1 MKETTDT
8 IMRWHAATFP
18 QATLAGQLEKFEE
31 ERQEYAK
38 AKRNTKLE
46 EAADMYIVAC
56 GIARFD
62 SYLGALAMAEMTDVF
77 SHHDKRNIQKAIDK
91 KMAINRKRSW
101 NCNDGYYKHV
111 SAGGMGSAPNVC
123 AGGAGGGKS
132 CCQRGEPTTIGYSY
146 VAYGEYREPF
156 WLRALQIIV
165 MIAIGITFIGI
176 VFSI

>member
-111 SAGGMGSAPNVC
+111 SAGGMGGAPNVC
-123 AGGAGGGKS
+123 AGGAGGGGQQDQLAGRS
-132 CCQRGEPTTIGYSY
+132 FVVYEEIEEP
-146 VAYGEYREPF
+146 V
-156 WLRALQIIV
+156 WVRALQALI
-165 MIAIGITFIGI
+165 MIAVCIAIFGI

>member
-101 NCNDGYYKHV
+101 NCSKDGYYKHCPTV
-111 SAGGMGSAPNVC
+111 SGNG
-123 AGGAGGGKS
+123 GGAGGAYQDKVCATAGHS
-132 CCQRGEPTTIGYSY
+132 YIEYEDDPLWVRITQGVIVGLVYILMLICAITI
-146 VAYGEYREPF
+146 
-156 WLRALQIIV
+156 
-165 MIAIGITFIGI
+165 IGGML
-176 VFSI
+176 

>member
-101 NCNDGYYKHV
+101 NCSNGYYKHV

-123 AGGAGGGKS
+123 AGGTGGGAQQDQLAGRS
-132 CCQRGEPTTIGYSY
+132 FVVYEEYEEP
-146 VAYGEYREPF
+146 V
-156 WLRALQIIV
+156 WVRALQALI
-165 MIAIGITFIGI
+165 MIAICIAIFGI

>member
-101 NCNDGYYKHV
+101 NCNDGYYKHCTT
-111 SAGGMGSAPNVC
+111 GGGNG
-123 AGGAGGGKS
+123 GGAGGAYQDKV
-132 CCQRGEPTTIGYSY
+132 CTTAGHSY
-146 VAYGEYREPF
+146 IEYEDDPLWVRI
-156 WLRALQIIV
+156 AQGIIV
-165 MIAIGITFIGI
+165 GLVYILMLICAITIIGGML
-176 VFSI
+176 

>member
-77 SHHDKRNIQKAIDK
+77 LHHDKRNIQKAIDK

-101 NCNDGYYKHV
+101 NCNNGYYKH
-111 SAGGMGSAPNVC
+111 C
-123 AGGAGGGKS
+123 ATGGGGGGGEA
-132 CCQRGEPTTIGYSY
+132 CQQRGEPATIGHSY
-146 VAYGEYREPF
+146 IAYGEYQEPF
-156 WLRALQIIV
+156 WVRALQVIV
-165 MIAIGITFIGI
+165 MIAIGIVFIGI
-176 VFSI
+176 LFSI

>member
-101 NCNDGYYKHV
+101 NCSNGYYKHCATV
-111 SAGGMGSAPNVC
+111 GGNG
-123 AGGAGGGKS
+123 GGAGGAQQDQLAGRS
-132 CCQRGEPTTIGYSY
+132 FVVYE
-146 VAYGEYREPF
+146 EYQEPF
-156 WLRALQIIV
+156 WVRALQVVI
-165 MIAIGITFIGI
+165 MLAIGVVFIGI
-176 VFSI
+176 LFSI

>member
-1 MKETTDT
+1 MKETIDT

-101 NCNDGYYKHV
+101 NCNNGYYKHC
-111 SAGGMGSAPNVC
+111 ATGGA
-123 AGGAGGGKS
+123 GAGGGQQDQLAGRS
-132 CCQRGEPTTIGYSY
+132 FVVYEEYEEP
-146 VAYGEYREPF
+146 V
-156 WLRALQIIV
+156 WVRALQALI
-165 MIAIGITFIGI
+165 MIAICIAIFGI

>member
-56 GIARFD
+56 GISRFD

-101 NCNDGYYKHV
+101 NCNNGYYKH
-111 SAGGMGSAPNVC
+111 C
-123 AGGAGGGKS
+123 ATGGGAGGAYQDKA
-132 CCQRGEPTTIGYSY
+132 CTTAGHSY
-146 VAYGEYREPF
+146 IEFEDDPLWVRIAQG
-156 WLRALQIIV
+156 IIV
-165 MIAIGITFIGI
+165 GLVYVLMLICAITIIGGIL
-176 VFSI
+176 